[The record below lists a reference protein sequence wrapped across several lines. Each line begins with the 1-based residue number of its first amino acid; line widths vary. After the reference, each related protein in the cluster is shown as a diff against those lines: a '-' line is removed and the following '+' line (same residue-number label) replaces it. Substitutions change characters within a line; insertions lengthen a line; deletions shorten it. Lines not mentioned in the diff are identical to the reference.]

1 MTRPGREGE
10 AFITVHADTDP
21 FVEEATQGVRRGA
34 ERAEKDLKEVGDEW
48 GETLS
53 EGMQDRL
60 TREGPNLAKSVEKGL
75 GKEKVKVPVQVEYD
89 RDSGAVKRSVARVF
103 RDIEEAVEEAAA
115 GGGGGGGGFGKIG
128 QAFSDAIGAGFNVS
142 GRSPL
147 IGFLIPI
154 IGAIVGLVI
163 AAIQAVNALVAVLV
177 TVPGILASIGIQ
189 LGVLMVAFNGV
200 GTAVQ
205 GAFAAKNAKEL
216 NEAIKGLTPAA
227 QDFVR
232 SLLPLKD
239 FFKSLQFYTQQ
250 NFFKAL
256 GDDLIPQLL
265 KFQGGRIFAGFQ
277 SVATALGTMFHDIGF
292 FFNSD
297 GFAKFLDE
305 VFPRT
310 VTFLEQF
317 GPAFITFLEGLINL
331 ANAAMP
337 FMTEVGGVVSMIF
350 KQMGDF
356 FTETAGDPEFQ
367 TWLERMRV
375 TLDKVVTLIKVA
387 FVFIGQLMQSIDE
400 AGGNNVIDQI
410 SMSLALIGDFLASPV
425 GVKAMEAFINGAI
438 ASIQIITGLIIAIL
452 AIAGAAQKVG
462 EYIRYSLL
470 GDIGNFF
477 SWLGG
482 KITYLWDQIVA
493 VITDFVNQWRSAASG
508 ARQAILNFATNVRD
522 KVAEVISNV
531 IGLVKSVPDRVRA
544 FFSDAKNWLIQAGR
558 NIIQGLIDGVRSMFS
573 DLWNTM
579 KEGAGIIAS
588 FVPHSP
594 AKVGPLSG
602 KGDPMLAGQ
611 TIITRL
617 AAGME
622 MEAPALRDAS
632 TSATSNITF
641 GPNSIQMRFTGV
653 PSETDGRAAGSA
665 VAQGIFSTM
674 ARDTRLAVRTL

>member
-21 FVEEATQGVRRGA
+21 FAEEATQGVRRGA
-34 ERAEKDLKEVGDEW
+34 ERAEDDLKDVGDSW

-53 EGMQDRL
+53 DGMQDRL
-60 TREGPNLAKSVEKGL
+60 TREGPNLAKSIEKGL
-75 GKEKVKVPVQVEYD
+75 GGQKVKVPVQVEYD
-89 RDSGAVKRSVARVF
+89 RDSSAVKRSVSRVF
-103 RDIEEAVEEAAA
+103 RDIEDAVEEAASGGGA
-115 GGGGGGGGFGKIG
+115 GGGPFAKVG
-128 QAFSDAIGAGFNVS
+128 QAFADAIGAGFNVS

-163 AAIQAVNALVAVLV
+163 AAVQAVNALVAVLV
-177 TVPGILASIGIQ
+177 TVPGVLASMGLQ
-189 LGVLMVAFNGV
+189 VGVLVVAFNGL
-200 GTAVQ
+200 GTAIQ
-205 GAFAAKNAKEL
+205 GAFAAKNAREL
-216 NEAIKGLTPAA
+216 TEAIKGLAPAA

-256 GDDLIPQLL
+256 GDQLIPQLL

-277 SVATALGTMFHDIGF
+277 SVATALGTLFHDVGF

-317 GPAFITFLEGLINL
+317 GPAFVTFLEGLINL

-337 FMTEVGGVVSMIF
+337 FMTEVGGIVSMIF
-350 KQMGDF
+350 KQIGDF
-356 FTETAGDPEFQ
+356 FTATANDPEFQ
-367 TWLERMRV
+367 QWLSDMRD
-375 TLDKVVTLIKVA
+375 TLDEVVTLIKVA
-387 FVFIGQLMQSIDE
+387 FVFIGQLMDSINK
-400 AGGNNVIDQI
+400 AGGEDVITQL

-438 ASIQIITGLIIAIL
+438 TSIQIITGLIIAIL

-462 EYIRYSLL
+462 EYIKNSLL
-470 GDIGNFF
+470 GDIGGFF
-477 SWLGG
+477 VWLWGR
-482 KITYLWDQIVA
+482 ITYLWDQIVA
-493 VITDFVNQWRSAASG
+493 IVTDFVNQWRGAATQ
-508 ARQAILNFATNVRD
+508 ARQAITTFATNVRD

-531 IGLVKSVPDRVRA
+531 IGLVRSVPDRVRQ
-544 FFSDAKNWLIQAGR
+544 FFADAKTWLIQAGR
-558 NIIQGLIDGVRSMFS
+558 NLIQGLIDGVRSMFS

-602 KGDPMLAGQ
+602 GGDPFKSGQ

-632 TSATSNITF
+632 TTATSNITF
-641 GPNSIQMRFTGV
+641 GPNSIQMRFTGI
-653 PSETDGRAAGSA
+653 PSETEGRAAGSA
-665 VAQGIFSTM
+665 VAQGMFSTM